1 MKILLSLLATCLAF
15 CLPDSA
21 ATYYVNERSGRDTNS
36 GLSPRAAWRTLD
48 RVNHAALQPGDFVLL
63 KRGEVWHET
72 LALPASGSE
81 GNPIRFGAFG
91 LGPRPVISGSDPV
104 PAARWVAAGPLQ
116 HIPFPGGIPASVWNH
131 GIRLIRVAAEKELNS
146 PSKWWYDSANQ
157 RIYMEATS
165 DVQEIEVQERD
176 LNIDDRERSHLVF
189 DNLDLRH
196 GRQGLRLFAWSSQV
210 RDITLQNSAVS
221 TEPSA
226 PHGTMS
232 AGVYASV
239 HTGEI
244 SGITIHNNTFIP
256 YPNGLEHWGI
266 YFVQGVTD
274 FHILNNTFEPAGEDA
289 ITVWHSSHGVIA
301 GNFGGGNGENTIDVK
316 DSSEIL
322 ISDNHA
328 DNDGE
333 YNIVVHG
340 VDSDQLTYNVTVEN
354 NRCRRGGQNGALT
367 AGIVLLFTRAC
378 AVRNNRVEEAYGAG
392 IFAHDRGPGGNNELS
407 HNLLVNNG
415 LHQKTGAITIE
426 NASRMDV
433 LSNTIYQQGSDGPAL
448 RVESGAGPI
457 AADIE
462 GNRFVAE
469 QGRML
474 ELTDPHAPIVL
485 DHNLY
490 YSQGHAEFSCG
501 MKTWAFPD
509 WQAVMRQDLNSQA
522 ADIRTFPR
530 STVSSILPVH

>member
-21 ATYYVNERSGRDTNS
+21 ATYYVNSRSGRDTNS
-36 GLSPRAAWRTLD
+36 GLSSQSAWRTLD
-48 RVNHAALQPGDFVLL
+48 RVNHAALLPGDSVLL
-63 KRGEVWHET
+63 KRGEVWRET
-72 LALPASGSE
+72 LTPPASGSE
-81 GNPIRFGAFG
+81 GNTIRFGAFG

-104 PAARWVAAGPLQ
+104 PAALWVAARPLQ
-116 HIPFPGGIPASVWNH
+116 YLPFSSGIPASIWNH
-131 GIRLIRVAAEKELNS
+131 GIRLIRVSTEKELNS
-146 PSKWWYDSANQ
+146 PSKWWYDSARQ
-157 RIYMEATS
+157 RIYMEGTS
-165 DVQEIEVQERD
+165 DVHEIEVQKRD
-176 LNIDDRERSHLVF
+176 LNIDDRECGHLGY

-196 GRQGLRLFAWSSQV
+196 ARQGLRLFAWSSPV

-244 SGITIHNNTFIP
+244 SGITIQNNTFIP
-256 YPNGLEHWGI
+256 YPKGLEHWGI
-266 YFVQGVTD
+266 YFVQGVTE
-274 FHILNNTFEPAGEDA
+274 FRIVNNTFEPAGEDA

-301 GNFGGGNGENTIDVK
+301 GNAGGGNGENTIDVK
-316 DSSEIL
+316 DSSDIL
-322 ISDNHA
+322 ITENHA

-340 VDSDQLTYNVTVEN
+340 VDSDHLTYNVTVESN
-354 NRCRRGGQNGALT
+354 QCRRGGQSGVLT

-392 IFAHDRGPGGNNELS
+392 IFAHDRGGGDNELS
-407 HNLLVNNG
+407 HNFLLNNG

-433 LSNTIYQQGSDGPAL
+433 LSNTIYQQGSEGPAL
-448 RVESGAGPI
+448 RVESGAGPV

-474 ELTDPHAPIVL
+474 ELTDPHAPIVV

-501 MKTWAFPD
+501 TKTWAFSD
-509 WQAVMRQDLNSQA
+509 WQVVMRQDLNSQA

-530 STVSSILPVH
+530 STVSSSLQAH